1 MDGAMTQE
9 KIAFRKALLSRVCQ
23 PGPLSRKWSAMSA
36 SMRKVIFSLVGAFCL
51 PRGRRC
57 RSTIC
62 GMTSVA
68 GRRGNESSQWAGSSG
83 SSAICRC
90 ISASSSG
97 VGQIVPGL
105 SFGIIS
111 HLLRARLA
119 QAYDSCPEAPFGKD
133 GSVETVSD
141 VSGGRPSHLTIP
153 ITAVHTRGVPL
164 KVRHDRE
171 VGTPARN
178 VGSVLS
184 RVPLIFHSH
193 SVRTL

>member
-1 MDGAMTQE
+1 MQWQMNQE

-23 PGPLSRKWSAMSA
+23 PGPLSRKWSAKSA
-36 SMRKVIFSLVGAFCL
+36 SMRKVTFSLVGAFCL
-51 PRGRRC
+51 PRVRLC
-57 RSTIC
+57 RSTMC

-68 GRRGNESSQWAGSSG
+68 GRRGSESSQWAGSSG

-141 VSGGRPSHLTIP
+141 VSGGHPSHLTIP

-171 VGTPARN
+171 AGTPLRN
-178 VGSVLS
+178 VGPVL
-184 RVPLIFHSH
+184 RFVPLI
-193 SVRTL
+193 

>member
-62 GMTSVA
+62 GTTSVA
-68 GRRGNESSQWAGSSG
+68 GRARLNHSSSNSGTSG

-97 VGQIVPGL
+97 VGHMVPGL

-119 QAYDSCPEAPFGKD
+119 QADNPRPATSLGED
-133 GSVETVSD
+133 DVVETLPNVSNSR
-141 VSGGRPSHLTIP
+141 VSHLTVPGVRLNKRGIP
-153 ITAVHTRGVPL
+153 L
-164 KVRHDRE
+164 E
-171 VGTPARN
+171 VLDGGEAGTPLRN

-184 RVPLIFHSH
+184 RVPLI
-193 SVRTL
+193 